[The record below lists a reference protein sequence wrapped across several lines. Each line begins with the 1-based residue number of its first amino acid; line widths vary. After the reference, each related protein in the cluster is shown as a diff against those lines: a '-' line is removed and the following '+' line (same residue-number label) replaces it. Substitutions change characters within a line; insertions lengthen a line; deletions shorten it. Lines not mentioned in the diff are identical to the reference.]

1 MHICILVGSV
11 PEIEM
16 DELFHGEEVLGWG
29 DHWHGELVL
38 QGALL
43 SHVEGGLADEYR
55 LSVLDGL
62 HRAHT
67 ETAAVSGAF
76 HLVQH
81 WNFWIPFR
89 PKRQMMEITSR
100 LTGTNFVKPF
110 Q

>member
-1 MHICILVGSV
+1 
-11 PEIEM
+11 M

-67 ETAAVSGAF
+67 ETAAISGAF

-81 WNFWIPFR
+81 WNLWIPFR